1 MMNDANPEI
10 TTSMVWPKDEERFR
24 VFISYSRR
32 DSEEVAHVLV
42 NLLGQQGLSAKL
54 DTTHLEFGEKWQ
66 MQLKDFIRQADAVV
80 FVISPGAVRSHWCR
94 WELAE
99 CAHHSKRLVPVEYI
113 PVPPEELPPQIAE
126 IQFFPSRLGAD
137 LIEVSQHLAEGL
149 EKRSSLASG
158 THTSYRAC
166 PRLD

>member
-126 IQFFPSRLGAD
+126 IQFFPSRLG
-137 LIEVSQHLAEGL
+137 
-149 EKRSSLASG
+149 KP
-158 THTSYRAC
+158 T
-166 PRLD
+166 